1 MSSQGERA
9 ACPQH
14 STFVLPALSTSPSC
28 CPASLSAASHPAD
41 LKPVTLSPNETKPIG
56 ELALLPAE
64 MGILN
69 HGSMLVHSRMQT
81 CRSTPALPAGEAVR
95 SSLLQSLHGSCSAW
109 CTPERGDSNSV
120 SFFEASEPYLS
131 LCTARPRTLCS
142 AGKGRSTLKQDR
154 SASSTSGFEGRVMGE
169 TREEEPL
176 PAAQGRSLCFG
187 NMHPLALCA
196 ENEPGLKCLCSREAL
211 QGLGLPPWTTCA
223 GRAGFQWQ
231 PPAGWDGWAPLTPRR
246 LPS

>member
-14 STFVLPALSTSPSC
+14 TTFVLPALSTPPLC
-28 CPASLSAASHPAD
+28 CLASLSAASHPAD
-41 LKPVTLSPNETKPIG
+41 LKPVTLSPNETKPVG

-95 SSLLQSLHGSCSAW
+95 SSLLQSLHGSCSAR
-109 CTPERGDSNSV
+109 CTPERGDSTSV

-131 LCTARPRTLCS
+131 LCTARPRMLCS

-176 PAAQGRSLCFG
+176 PAAQGRSLYFG

-196 ENEPGLKCLCSREAL
+196 ENEPGLKV
-211 QGLGLPPWTTCA
+211 PPLKRGPEGPGA
-223 GRAGFQWQ
+223 
-231 PPAGWDGWAPLTPRR
+231 APVEL
-246 LPS
+246 